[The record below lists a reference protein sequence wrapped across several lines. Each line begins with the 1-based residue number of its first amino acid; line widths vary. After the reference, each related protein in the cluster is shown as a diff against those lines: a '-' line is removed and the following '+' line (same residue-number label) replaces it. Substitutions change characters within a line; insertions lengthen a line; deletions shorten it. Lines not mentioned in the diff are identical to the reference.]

1 MPWEPTAAA
10 GWPAI
15 FLLAVLNLSRAEGL
29 AAVSEMERVASL
41 AVPLRSS
48 AWEKPSFSWVKRTVK
63 SPVDLGKAALREEPA
78 VASFWGMALLGVVT
92 TTGGSSFVPVE
103 R

>member
-1 MPWEPTAAA
+1 MPCAPTPAA

-15 FLLAVLNLSRAEGL
+15 FFVEVLNLSRAEGL
-29 AAVSEMERVASL
+29 AAVSEMERVAIL
-41 AVPLRSS
+41 AAPLRSS

-63 SPVDLGKAALREEPA
+63 SPEDLGKAALREEPA
-78 VASFWGMALLGVVT
+78 VASFWGMALLGLVA
-92 TTGGSSFVPVE
+92 TTGVSSLAPVE